1 MEELRTLQR
10 VQSMLFAIEAAGL
23 STNDRDSDR
32 FIANFVLFM
41 GQQRGALDMQKRRDL
56 IYGHLNKVSAS
67 TLDVLLQTNAGSH
80 SECLSQHDFE
90 GVSYVQII
98 QTEFED
104 EAVIKIGAMQRAN
117 STIEDFCCSYFMFHG
132 MDATISQSI
141 FMFLPV
147 LYFAESYIYQLDT
160 LNENEL
166 LRSADDTSENSCHKW
181 SSRNPFEPLVHLL
194 QQQGLMTERIQNELN
209 LGVEYWKLERKLCDG
224 LTKKNTTIGIEDVMR
239 AIHLKSFDYRV
250 LNLLLYQLRGQ
261 PVNELHM
268 EFLSV
273 SEFLVEVSD
282 DLYDYEE
289 DVIDNTF
296 NILRMFVGIY
306 GPSKAPVMLAKCIT
320 EAEENYD
327 RLSRAL
333 DPELCLN
340 YWRRCEEA
348 TRQGCSNL
356 KHGVGKWTIPSII
369 VDEESFRLQAF
380 AENTVLLKCFSSSA
394 RSNDA
399 DLLGRDDFG
408 FLLDVKAQDLC
419 SLAKLPFFS

>member
-67 TLDVLLQTNAGSH
+67 TLDVLLQTVINDGLNAVQNAGSH

-117 STIEDFCCSYFMFHG
+117 STIEDF
-132 MDATISQSI
+132 
-141 FMFLPV
+141 
-147 LYFAESYIYQLDT
+147 LDT

>member
-67 TLDVLLQTNAGSH
+67 TLDVLLQT
-80 SECLSQHDFE
+80 
-90 GVSYVQII
+90 
-98 QTEFED
+98 
-104 EAVIKIGAMQRAN
+104 VIN
-117 STIEDFCCSYFMFHG
+117 D
-132 MDATISQSI
+132 
-141 FMFLPV
+141 
-147 LYFAESYIYQLDT
+147 ESYIYQLDT